1 MQLINSISDIN
12 QLDLADGLKESLIE
26 YGFDLESLLNT
37 TPERTAEVLGIEL
50 DVAKII
56 HAAAMKK
63 KWIRIFVQLIF
74 PSEIHR
80 QLILS
85 PLLHLTSQDL
95 KIMQSRNS
103 SK

>member
-63 KWIRIFVQLIF
+63 NGLGYLF
-74 PSEIHR
+74 S
-80 QLILS
+80 
-85 PLLHLTSQDL
+85 
-95 KIMQSRNS
+95 
-103 SK
+103 